1 MEELIQKALNIL
13 KKRENYYGEHSRDS
27 ESYAVQCSNLD
38 RACAYNTAWWIL
50 YYAINGN
57 EEALN
62 QFDYLE

>member
-1 MEELIQKALNIL
+1 MDDLIKKALDIF
-13 KKRENYYGEHSRDS
+13 KKRENYYGEHAYDTDS
-27 ESYAVQCSNLD
+27 HVVQCGHLE

-50 YYAINGN
+50 YYAANGD